1 MPRALFHFGVV
12 QILASGVDKGVRQ
25 EKGMVTW
32 NAKERALKVLAHLR
46 LQFLAHWWK
55 GWEVLP
61 MLCLL
66 GREIITG
73 YRIFETPQ
81 MEMEGP

>member
-32 NAKERALKVLAHLR
+32 NAKERALKVLAHLH
-46 LQFLAHWWK
+46 LKFLAHW
-55 GWEVLP
+55 
-61 MLCLL
+61 
-66 GREIITG
+66 
-73 YRIFETPQ
+73 
-81 MEMEGP
+81 